1 MKDLLR
7 TDMLTTFI
15 HVVRSQSFSAV
26 ARLQGMAASSITRQ
40 IDSLEQVLET
50 KLFLRST
57 RGLSLTDAGE
67 ILFARAQGII
77 NDLVDVQAEL
87 AALNGEPQ
95 GVLRIACLPTFG
107 RQHIVPM
114 LAELFTRYP
123 KIRVELDQTERLTD
137 PVRDRLDV
145 VIRIGELK
153 DSTLYSKRIATQT
166 WIICAS
172 PNYIRKHGIPTTL
185 TELGEHYLLDK
196 HHDPAGICWSR
207 YRSVINFSDNNRIF
221 RSDDFETLRMAA
233 VSGFGIA
240 LLPNWVVSA
249 DIHSGKLVP
258 LFNDP
263 DGRKEDIYLLRA
275 LAHPPAKLTVFMS
288 LLQKRFAKII

>member
-15 HVVRSQSFSAV
+15 HVARSQSFSAV

-40 IDSLEQVLET
+40 IDNLEQVLET
-50 KLFLRST
+50 KLFFRST

-114 LAELFTRYP
+114 LAELFMRYP

-221 RSDDFETLRMAA
+221 RSDDFETLRMVA

-249 DIHSGKLVP
+249 DIHSEKLVP

>member
-15 HVVRSQSFSAV
+15 HVARSQSFSAV

-40 IDSLEQVLET
+40 IDNLEQVLET
-50 KLFLRST
+50 KLFFRST

-107 RQHIVPM
+107 RQHIIPM

-172 PNYIRKHGIPTTL
+172 PDYIQKHGIPTTL
-185 TELGEHYLLDK
+185 TELGGHYLLDK

-207 YRSVINFSDNNRIF
+207 YRSIINFSDNNRIF

-240 LLPNWVVSA
+240 LLPNWVVSS

>member
-26 ARLQGMAASSITRQ
+26 ARLQGMTASSITRQ
-40 IDSLEQVLET
+40 IDNLEKMLET
-50 KLFLRST
+50 KLFFRST

-95 GVLRIACLPTFG
+95 GALRIACLPTFG
-107 RQHIVPM
+107 RQHIIPM

-123 KIRVELDQTERLTD
+123 KIQVELDQTERLTD
-137 PVRDRLDV
+137 PVRDRLNA

-166 WIICAS
+166 WVICAS
-172 PNYIRKHGIPTTL
+172 PNYIQKHGTPTTL
-185 TELGEHYLLDK
+185 TELSEHYLLDK

-207 YRSVINFSDNNRIF
+207 YRSAINFNDDNRIF
-221 RSDDFETLRMAA
+221 CSDDFETLRMAA
-233 VSGFGIA
+233 VSGFGIG
-240 LLPNWVVSA
+240 LLPNWVVST
-249 DIHSGKLVP
+249 DIRSGKLVP

-288 LLQKRFAKII
+288 LLQKRLAKTI

>member
-15 HVVRSQSFSAV
+15 HVARSRSFSAV

-40 IDSLEQVLET
+40 IDNLEQVLET
-50 KLFLRST
+50 KLFFRST

-95 GVLRIACLPTFG
+95 GVLRVACLPTFG
-107 RQHIVPM
+107 RQHIIPM

-123 KIRVELDQTERLTD
+123 KIRIELDQTERLTD

-172 PNYIRKHGIPTTL
+172 PGYIQRHGTPTTL

-207 YRSVINFSDNNRIF
+207 YRSVINFNDDNRIF

-240 LLPNWVVSA
+240 LLPNWAVSA
-249 DIHSGKLVP
+249 DIRSEKLIP
-258 LFNDP
+258 LFDDP

-288 LLQKRFAKII
+288 LLQKRLAKII

>member
-7 TDMLTTFI
+7 TDMLATFI
-15 HVVRSQSFSAV
+15 HVARSQSFSAV

-40 IDSLEQVLET
+40 VDNLEQMLET
-50 KLFLRST
+50 KLFFRST

-67 ILFARAQGII
+67 ILFSRAQGII

-95 GVLRIACLPTFG
+95 GVLRIACLLTFG
-107 RQHIVPM
+107 RQHIIPM
-114 LAELFTRYP
+114 LAELFTQYP
-123 KIRVELDQTERLTD
+123 KIQVELDQTERLTD
-137 PVRDRLDV
+137 PVRDRLDA

-153 DSTLYSKRIATQT
+153 DSTLYSKCISTQT

-172 PNYIRKHGIPTTL
+172 PGYIQRYGTPTSF
-185 TELGEHYLLDK
+185 TELSDHYLLDK
-196 HHDPAGICWSR
+196 HHDPAGVCWLR
-207 YRSVINFSDNNRIF
+207 YRDSINFNDENRIF

-240 LLPNWVVSA
+240 LLPNWVVST
-249 DIHSGKLVP
+249 DIRSEKLVP

-288 LLQKRFAKII
+288 LLQKRLAKTI

>member
-7 TDMLTTFI
+7 TDMLATFI
-15 HVVRSQSFSAV
+15 HVARSQSFSAV

-40 IDSLEQVLET
+40 VDNLEQMLET
-50 KLFLRST
+50 KLFFRST

-67 ILFARAQGII
+67 ILFSKAQGII

-107 RQHIVPM
+107 RQHIIPM
-114 LAELFTRYP
+114 LAELFTQYP
-123 KIRVELDQTERLTD
+123 KIQVELDQTERLTD
-137 PVRDRLDV
+137 PVRDRLDA

-153 DSTLYSKRIATQT
+153 DSTLYSKCISTQT

-172 PNYIRKHGIPTTL
+172 PGYIQRHGTPTSF
-185 TELGEHYLLDK
+185 TELSNHYLLDK
-196 HHDPAGICWSR
+196 HHDPVGICWSR
-207 YRSVINFSDNNRIF
+207 YRDYINFNDENRIF

-249 DIHSGKLVP
+249 DIRSEKLIP
-258 LFNDP
+258 LFDDP

-288 LLQKRFAKII
+288 LLQKRLAKIY